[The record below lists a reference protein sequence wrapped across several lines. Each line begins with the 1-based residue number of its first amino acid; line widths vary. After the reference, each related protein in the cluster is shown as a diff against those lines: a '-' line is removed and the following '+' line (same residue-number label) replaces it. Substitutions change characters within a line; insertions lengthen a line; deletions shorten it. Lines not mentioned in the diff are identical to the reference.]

1 VSKPAES
8 KPTDDPN
15 PEAGTKIS
23 KAEDSRPV
31 PKSERMAERSGGSQ
45 GRGGS
50 EWYPKSDKG
59 GKSDKG
65 DSSNGGWGKG
75 SSRSGD
81 SRGR

>member
-8 KPTDDPN
+8 KPADDPN

-23 KAEDSRPV
+23 KAENSRPV
-31 PKSERMAERSGGSQ
+31 PKSERMGERSGGS
-45 GRGGS
+45 
-50 EWYPKSDKG
+50 EWYAKSDKG

-65 DSSNGGWGKG
+65 EASNGRWGKG

-81 SRGR
+81 SRGGR